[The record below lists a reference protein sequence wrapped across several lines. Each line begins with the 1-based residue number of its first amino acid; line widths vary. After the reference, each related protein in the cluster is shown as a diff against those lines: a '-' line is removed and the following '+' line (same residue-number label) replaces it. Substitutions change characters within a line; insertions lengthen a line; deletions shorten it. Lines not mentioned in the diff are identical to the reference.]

1 MKTILVPVDFS
12 ENSQKALA
20 AAKLLADK
28 TGARLLI
35 MYVYQPFIDHIA
47 LPEYTGSLPIYQ
59 ELEDSYREKLTE
71 LVLSARQQ
79 GYRAE
84 AVWETDGIQP
94 AILKRTRENAADL
107 VVMGRTGQGGFLDK
121 LIGSSATGIA
131 LDAHCPVL
139 IVPPQAEIIEF
150 KKIVY
155 ATQLEFDEKDVLLDV
170 VALIRQLKA
179 HLTLLKI
186 NSDEQLN
193 IQPDGQFIAEIRQLF
208 DIPSQDI
215 IVKAADSVMG
225 ALEDYCDKIKADLL
239 VVFNRDRNFLQV
251 LLNGGGLTKKL
262 SLDTHLPL
270 LVYHLKQS

>member
-1 MKTILVPVDFS
+1 MKTILIPVDFS
-12 ENSQKALA
+12 GNSQKALA
-20 AAKLLADK
+20 AAKLIADK

-35 MYVYQPFIDHIA
+35 MYVYQPFIDNIA

-59 ELEDSYREKLTE
+59 QLEDSYREKLAE
-71 LVLSARQQ
+71 MVFSARHQ

-84 AVWETDGIQP
+84 AVWETDGVQP
-94 AILKRTRENAADL
+94 AILKRARENAADL
-107 VVMGRTGQGGFLDK
+107 VVMGRSGQGGFLDK

-139 IVPPQAEIIEF
+139 IIPPQARIREF

-155 ATQLEFDEKDVLLDV
+155 ATQLEFDEKNILLDV
-170 VALIRQLKA
+170 MALIRQLKA

-208 DIPSQDI
+208 NIPSDDI
-215 IVKAADSVMG
+215 IVKTADSVMNG
-225 ALEDYCDKIKADLL
+225 LEDYCDEAKADLL
-239 VVFNRDRNFLQV
+239 VVCNRDRNFLQV
-251 LLNGGGLTKKL
+251 LLNGKGLTRKL

-270 LVYHLKQS
+270 LVYHSKQS